1 MREIGK
7 RMQVDEIK
15 ELDIISIN
23 NTKEENKVLVYN
35 ISEDFIYVLLNLCNK
50 REKFPERFTKTELG
64 RENIFFHG
72 NIQELEPKKK
82 VTLKDITD
90 GTKFMLPEENNSG
103 RVYIKTGLSL
113 KSKIVEINTCV
124 ELESG
129 DIKML
134 SENSEVISLYS

>member
-1 MREIGK
+1 MKEIGK

-23 NTKEENKVLVYN
+23 NTKEENKGLVYN
-35 ISEDFIYVLLNLCNK
+35 ISEDFIYVLLNLYNK
-50 REKFPERFTKTELG
+50 REKYPERFTKIELG
-64 RENIFFHG
+64 RESVFFHG

-82 VTLKDITD
+82 LTLKDITD

-103 RVYIKTGLSL
+103 RVYIKTALSL
-113 KSKIVEINTCV
+113 KSKIVEINACV

-134 SENSEVISLYS
+134 SDNSEVIPLYS